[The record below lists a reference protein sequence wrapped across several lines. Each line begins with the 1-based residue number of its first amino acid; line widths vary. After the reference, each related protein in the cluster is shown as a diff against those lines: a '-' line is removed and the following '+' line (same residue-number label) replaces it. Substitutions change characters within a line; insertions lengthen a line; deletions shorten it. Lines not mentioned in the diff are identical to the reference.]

1 MDPHSPLRLSYG
13 FVMDGVQPLLNITE
27 MALNLDAVSNDR
39 DTNDNSLISR
49 STGQSRKVRSPG
61 SFSALPKYL
70 TIYPDPELNTFTGV
84 KRFYFTRKE
93 YLNLHVSLIHRSF
106 ICCKGQFTRLLCG
119 ALLVKSLILFVL
131 SGKKT
136 AVHSSAQCEWTLIM
150 ILTFVIF

>member
-13 FVMDGVQPLLNITE
+13 FVMDGVQPLLNITK

-106 ICCKGQFTRLLCG
+106 IC
-119 ALLVKSLILFVL
+119 
-131 SGKKT
+131 
-136 AVHSSAQCEWTLIM
+136 
-150 ILTFVIF
+150 